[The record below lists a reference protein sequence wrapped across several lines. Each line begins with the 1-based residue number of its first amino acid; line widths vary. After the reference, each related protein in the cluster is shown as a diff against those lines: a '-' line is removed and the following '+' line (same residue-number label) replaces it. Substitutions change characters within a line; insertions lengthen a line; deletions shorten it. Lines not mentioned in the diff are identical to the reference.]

1 MAAPNQD
8 DLKKIKSLLD
18 DIKQVYGKLGENNPF
33 SKFDTT
39 NITDARDAI
48 GQLNDGLRGAKKKL
62 DELTDGAQGLYAALK
77 ETVNELS
84 KTNSSIKDSIRSYGK
99 LGGLAQQLR
108 DDQKG
113 ISELNI
119 KDLKSIQAKLDSEI
133 QNLRVA
139 TYSAKLRKQALI
151 DKAQAVGLEREERE
165 EFTKLNKTIN
175 ANTNL
180 LKNQDSILEDMNQMV
195 EDRIKLEKKIS
206 KQLGLS
212 GAIIG
217 TMKKYLPGPLADAL
231 KLDEATAAMRKAAKE
246 GKSKFEIMG
255 AGIKEVGK
263 GIGQS
268 LTDPLV
274 VIGLLV
280 KGFKLLLEIGFK
292 VDKQVTALSRSLAIS
307 KEEAEMM
314 RNRFVEIQNSQE
326 SIYETT
332 ENLVNAQ
339 LELGKA
345 FGATRGFTEQQL
357 KDQILLTKQMG
368 LEEEAAAGLQQL
380 ALANGISAEDVLSST
395 VKQTS
400 ALARQTGIQLDNK
413 KVLNEVAKVSGQLR
427 LQYKNNPELIAK
439 AVVQTEKLGISLEK
453 AKGMANSLLNFEDS
467 ISAELEA
474 ELLTGKQINLEQA
487 RLLAL
492 NGKTAEAAAEISRQ
506 IGTSAEYSA
515 MNVLQQDAYARALGM
530 SADELADM
538 LLYNENI
545 NNLGASTKSQIEE
558 QIKLAKQQGDT
569 ERVQM
574 LERSVGND
582 EQALAALTQ
591 IEAQDKFNQAIEKLK
606 SMLSDLVAGPA
617 MDLVNGLG
625 NMLSSTENIKKAFGG
640 ISKIIGGISLAR
652 IIGQTLTLAAAQ
664 AIAAAGAITWASGIT
679 LGLGIVAIL
688 AGMSMASSGFDDI
701 SSSMETKA
709 KALPV
714 NDAQI
719 APDGG
724 LVVSGKKGTYQL
736 DDNDTVVAGTDLG
749 KSKRRNKKD
758 KDGESNVIVRG
769 GETSLTINGVA
780 FARLVTPFIIEEQN
794 RLNMQLQ

>member
-139 TYSAKLRKQALI
+139 TDSAKLRKQALI

-515 MNVLQQDAYARALGM
+515 MNVLQQEAYARALGM
-530 SADELADM
+530 SADELANM

-719 APDGG
+719 ASDGG
-724 LVVSGKKGTYQL
+724 LIVSGKKGTYQL